1 MRGVLPVKLRKLIF
15 WLHLSAGVVAGS
27 VVFVMS
33 VTGVLLAFERQIMTF
48 AERHTHTIQRPASD
62 APRLGLD
69 VLVAKAHAAVS
80 DRTVSGITLRA
91 SPTQA
96 VVINFGRDRA
106 VFVDPYTG
114 AVLGEGAK
122 ALRAFFHMVTDWH
135 RWLGREGESRDT
147 GRAITGACNAAF
159 VVLVVT
165 GFYLWWPRRWTRRVL
180 RLALA
185 PSFTLRGRSR
195 NWNWHNTAGFWSAP
209 VLLCITLTGL
219 VMSYQ
224 WANDLLYTLTGNE
237 PPPPQRVSFS
247 RPVDGR
253 AQRRP
258 GNEGRSVGE
267 QQGRPGEAGEPGATL
282 QRASFE
288 MLFAAAVQ
296 QAPHWRLISLR
307 LPQRGTA
314 HMTVI
319 IEEAPSLHPAPRSTL
334 TLDARTVAVVKWE
347 PYAGYNLG
355 RKIRSWVRPVHTGEA
370 GGLIGQ
376 IVAAL
381 ASVGATVLVW
391 TGLSLAWRR
400 FFGRQCQRQ
409 SSPSAIRTDTAS
421 PGPALP
427 HSAGVIHPKIE

>member
-1 MRGVLPVKLRKLIF
+1 MKLRKLIF

-33 VTGVLLAFERQIMTF
+33 ITGVLLAFERQIMTF
-48 AERHTHTIQRPASD
+48 AERHIHTVQRPVPD

-69 VLVAKAHAAVS
+69 VVVAKARTAVPDGTIS
-80 DRTVSGITLRA
+80 SITLRA
-91 SPTQA
+91 NPTQA
-96 VVINFGRDRA
+96 IVVNLGRDRV

-122 ALRAFFHMVTDWH
+122 TLRAFFHVATDWH

-180 RLALA
+180 RFAMA

-209 VLLCITLTGL
+209 VLFCITLTGL

-224 WANDLLYTLTGNE
+224 WGNNLLYTLTRSE
-237 PPPPQRVSFS
+237 PPPPQRAAAG
-247 RPVDGR
+247 RPADGR
-253 AQRRP
+253 AERQP
-258 GNEGRSVGE
+258 GGEGRPAGE
-267 QQGRPGEAGEPGATL
+267 QWGRPGEAGAPGATPQL
-282 QRASFE
+282 ASFE
-288 MLFAAAVQ
+288 MLFTAAVQ

-307 LPQRGTA
+307 LPQRGATQL
-314 HMTVI
+314 TVM
-319 IEEAPSLHPAPRSTL
+319 IEEAQSLHPAPRSTL
-334 TLDARTVAVVKWE
+334 TLDARTAAVVKWE
-347 PYAGYNLG
+347 PYVSYNLG
-355 RKIRSWVRPVHTGEA
+355 CKLRSWVRPVHTGEA

-376 IVAAL
+376 IIAAL

-400 FFGRQCQRQ
+400 FFGRQRWRR
-409 SSPSAIRTDTAS
+409 SLPVTIRTDTES
-421 PGPALP
+421 PDPALP
-427 HSAGVIHPKIE
+427 KGAGVIHPKIE